1 MKPGL
6 KFCSTNVLRAGIVL
20 VGFKLSLLDVA
31 SLTRV
36 LPVVVSCIG
45 AGIVT
50 AKLLGRR
57 LGVSEEMSSLIAAGT
72 SICGVTAITSVSG
85 AIRAKQQ
92 DVSFAVANVVAF
104 GTLGML
110 AYPYAIPAIFHGSE
124 QIGVFLGVA
133 IHDTSQVM
141 GSALTYSQ
149 VHSDD
154 TVLKVA
160 AITKL
165 TRNLFLAGVVPYF
178 SLMHARA
185 NPSEVRP
192 ASLVASLW
200 KHTPAFVLAFVGAAA
215 IRTGGDAFI
224 LNHADMAQS
233 WEASWRA
240 LSGVSV
246 PLLSTAM
253 AGVGL
258 STSASAL
265 RGVGVKP
272 FVVGLGSSFIVG
284 LTGIAGIALFY

>member
-1 MKPGL
+1 MP
-6 KFCSTNVLRAGIVL
+6 CAGIVL

-149 VHSDD
+149 CIATTLCSRSPPSPSFAQPFPSWRCA
-154 TVLKVA
+154 L
-160 AITKL
+160 
-165 TRNLFLAGVVPYF
+165 LF
-178 SLMHARA
+178 SHARK
-185 NPSEVRP
+185 SE
-192 ASLVASLW
+192 S
-200 KHTPAFVLAFVGAAA
+200 
-215 IRTGGDAFI
+215 
-224 LNHADMAQS
+224 
-233 WEASWRA
+233 
-240 LSGVSV
+240 
-246 PLLSTAM
+246 
-253 AGVGL
+253 
-258 STSASAL
+258 L
-265 RGVGVKP
+265 RG
-272 FVVGLGSSFIVG
+272 
-284 LTGIAGIALFY
+284 